1 MLSGD
6 KIALPN
12 RYVMTHIML
21 WVFIPMLVSIGAFNG
36 YRIYNDHRL
45 MLNQIE
51 QDVVGSLRLINEAIV
66 ILESMF
72 ESRMSEGLDLFMEQ
86 YHLSG
91 EQPGSIDLEALSARL
106 DDQMDLYIINA
117 DSVIQYSTLA
127 REIGQDMKSFGT
139 FYAYLEQI
147 RAAGVPQID
156 PISKET
162 QTGLFRKYAY
172 APTPDKEWIL
182 ELGLKNSVMASY
194 LQALDPVSV
203 VERLVSNNT
212 VLNGIRMIDRDGWE
226 ISMSSPS
233 KVDEVAVERALKVV
247 ESSQDL
253 EISQWNRTLRYI
265 QLSSDGDFKWGV
277 LDQVIELDYN
287 RASLMSGIMAN
298 LLVTVLS
305 ILICLVLARRFRSVE
320 LDLRQHAV
328 FDDLTGIYNR
338 RYGMSLLEREVD
350 RSKRLSTPFCCLLL
364 DIDHFKSINDDYG
377 HDVGDQVLRR
387 VSQEL
392 QKSIRPYD
400 SFFRY
405 GGEEFMILMPGLTL
419 QEACNCAERM
429 REVCESLRF
438 PLSKTEADLRITF
451 SAGVAQCQ
459 PDDTH
464 KTLIK
469 RADKALYEAKR
480 SGRNKVISNPHFSSV
495 NISSVD

>member
-1 MLSGD
+1 MHPGE
-6 KIALPN
+6 KIAHPN
-12 RYVMTHIML
+12 RYIMTHIML

-51 QDVVGSLRLINEAIV
+51 QDVVGSLHLINEAIA
-66 ILESMF
+66 ILESLF
-72 ESRMSEGLDLFMEQ
+72 ENRMSEGLDIFMEQ

-91 EQPGSIDLEALSARL
+91 EQPGKIDLEALSARL

-117 DSVIQYSTLA
+117 DSVVQYSTL
-127 REIGQDMKSFGT
+127 EQDIGLDMKTLGSFAD
-139 FYAYLEQI
+139 YIEQI
-147 RAAGVPQID
+147 RAAGLPQVD
-156 PISKET
+156 PVSKET
-162 QTGLFRKYAY
+162 LTGFYRKYAY

-182 ELGLKNSVMASY
+182 ELGLKNSVISSY
-194 LQALDPVSV
+194 LQALDPVRV
-203 VERLVSNNT
+203 IERLVSNNP

-226 ISMSSPS
+226 ISMSTPS
-233 KVDEVAVERALKVV
+233 QVDDVIAERALQVV

-265 QLSSDGDFKWGV
+265 ELSSDGDFKWGV

-287 RASLMSGIMAN
+287 RASLMSGIIAN
-298 LLVTVLS
+298 LLVTVFS
-305 ILICLVLARRFRSVE
+305 ILICLVLARRFRTVE
-320 LDLRQHAV
+320 LELRQHAV
-328 FDDLTGIYNR
+328 YDVLTGIYNR
-338 RYGMSLLEREVD
+338 RYGMSILEREVS
-350 RSKRLSTPFCCLLL
+350 RSKRLNTPFSCLLI

-392 QKSIRPYD
+392 QKFIRPYD

-419 QEACNCAERM
+419 QEAYSCAERM
-429 REVCESLRF
+429 REICESVKF
-438 PLSKTEADLRITF
+438 SLSKTDPDLNITF

-480 SGRNKVISNPHFSSV
+480 SGRNKVLLSTASS
-495 NISSVD
+495 